1 MNNIITKY
9 KSYEQLLASARSTL
23 AVLGGAVYLDAIFL
37 NVSTL
42 FIKKYLFIKNIYLD
56 TFPRKVPATSCRIHE
71 RWSWQSRRSVSLQL
85 VYAACWYLD

>member
-42 FIKKYLFIKNIYLD
+42 FIKNICL
-56 TFPRKVPATSCRIHE
+56 
-71 RWSWQSRRSVSLQL
+71 
-85 VYAACWYLD
+85 